1 MGKSLK
7 SGEARRQLDALE
19 ADTKAAAREKALDE
33 AQAVL
38 DAAGIADPTPIS
50 DLVSG
55 VISAVRGDWV
65 GAGLSLISA
74 IPYVGDAVAK
84 TGKGAKLVA
93 KLAEIEKRIADNTAK
108 AKQIISNALKSDTA
122 ALRAKK
128 AASKAEKIEEALV
141 KDCPIRGNE
150 FGTHAP
156 VEGWIG
162 KPGDSAWNPA
172 EGVKNPE
179 RLEEIQSVLGDKKL
193 QFKDGYPDF
202 SPYAHKVEMPDG
214 SLVPARVE
222 IEMKGVN
229 GPDFKAANEAMAKKL
244 GVNAYDAPDGFTWHH
259 NQDGVTMEL
268 IPSELH
274 NNVPH
279 SGGASLARNPG
290 Y

>member
-7 SGEARRQLDALE
+7 DGAARKQLDALE

-38 DAAGIADPTPIS
+38 DIAGIADPTPIS
-50 DLVSG
+50 DLASG
-55 VISAVRGDWV
+55 LISAARGDWI
-65 GAGLSLISA
+65 GAGLSLVSA
-74 IPYVGDAVAK
+74 IPYAGDAIAK
-84 TGKGAKLVA
+84 TGKGAKLIA
-93 KLAEIEKRIADNTAK
+93 KLAAIEKRIADNAAK
-108 AKQIISNALKSDTA
+108 AKQIISNALKSDAA

-128 AASKAEKIEEALV
+128 AAAKAEKIDEALV
-141 KDCPIRGNE
+141 KGCPIKGNE

-156 VEGWIG
+156 AKGWDG
-162 KPGDSAWNPA
+162 NPGDSAWDPA
-172 EGVKNPE
+172 KGVTDPE
-179 RLEEIQSVLGDKKL
+179 RLDEIKSVLGDKKL

-202 SPYAHKVEMPDG
+202 TPYAHKVEVDG
-214 SLVPARVE
+214 KLVPARVE
-222 IEMKGVN
+222 IEMQGVN

-244 GVNAYDAPDGFTWHH
+244 GVKDYDAPDGFTWHH

-279 SGGASLARNPG
+279 SGGASLARNPD